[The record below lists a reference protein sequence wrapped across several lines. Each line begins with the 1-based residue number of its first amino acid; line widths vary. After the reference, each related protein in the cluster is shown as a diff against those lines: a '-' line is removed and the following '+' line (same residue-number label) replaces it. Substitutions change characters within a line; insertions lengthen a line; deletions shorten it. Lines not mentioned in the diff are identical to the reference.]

1 MTGRRS
7 PSTRERGAPLT
18 ADVSGGP
25 RLTGGRRP
33 RQAPPD
39 VRALGGA
46 LSAWLGRPLT
56 SLHLV
61 LAVFGLLT
69 ALGLVMV
76 LSASSVNAY
85 AAGGSSYGVFFRQL
99 AFAVLGAGLF
109 WVGLRVPPRRW
120 RAASPWLLAGCLVLL
135 ALVLVP
141 GLGAQVNGS
150 RSWFRVAGLS
160 LQPSEIT
167 KIALALWGAHVLVR
181 HRPAPRRWRQAL
193 LPMVP
198 VAVLIFVLVM
208 LQPDLGTTISLGVIV
223 VGLLWFAGAPLGLLA
238 LFGTLG
244 VVGVVVLGVAAS
256 YRQSRLTAFLDPL
269 NADPLGPAYQARQA
283 LYSLAD
289 GGVFGQGLGQGRAK
303 WSYLP
308 NADNDFIFAIIGEE
322 LGFLGA
328 SAVISLFVTLA
339 YTGLRIAARSV
350 DPWIRVVAATLTV
363 WLVVQA
369 AINIGYVVGL
379 LPVTGIPLPLVSSG
393 GTSLAL
399 ALFAGGL
406 LANFARHET
415 DAAAALRAHGQGRLA
430 RALGLPPPEPGRART
445 T

>member
-1 MTGRRS
+1 
-7 PSTRERGAPLT
+7 
-18 ADVSGGP
+18 
-25 RLTGGRRP
+25 
-33 RQAPPD
+33 
-39 VRALGGA
+39 
-46 LSAWLGRPLT
+46 
-56 SLHLV
+56 
-61 LAVFGLLT
+61 
-69 ALGLVMV
+69 MV

-99 AFAVLGAGLF
+99 AFAVVGAVLF

-120 RAASPWLLAGCLVLL
+120 RAASPWLLAACLVLL
-135 ALVLVP
+135 VLVLVP
-141 GLGAQVNGS
+141 GLGATVNGS
-150 RSWFRVAGLS
+150 RSWFRVGGVS
-160 LQPSEIT
+160 LQPSEVT
-167 KIALALWGAHVLVR
+167 KVALALWGAHVLVR

-193 LPMVP
+193 MPLLP
-198 VAVLIFVLVM
+198 VALVI
-208 LQPDLGTTISLGVIV
+208 LTLVVAQPDLGTTISLAV
-223 VGLLWFAGAPLGLLA
+223 VVAALLWFACAPMGLLA
-238 LFGTLG
+238 LLGTGG
-244 VVGVVVLGVAAS
+244 VIGAVVLGVVAS
-256 YRQSRLTAFLDPL
+256 YRQSRIAAFLDPSGS
-269 NADPLGPAYQARQA
+269 DPLGPAYQARQA

-289 GGVFGQGLGQGRAK
+289 GGMFGQGLGQGRAK

-328 SAVISLFVTLA
+328 FAVIALFVTLA

-350 DPWIRVVAATLTV
+350 DPWVRVVAGTLTV

-406 LANFARHET
+406 LANFARHEA
-415 DAAAALRAHGQGRLA
+415 DAAAVLRTQGQGRLA
-430 RALGLPPPEPGRART
+430 RVLRLPPPEPVRARART
-445 T
+445 G

>member
-1 MTGRRS
+1 MTTRTTGR
-7 PSTRERGAPLT
+7 T
-18 ADVSGGP
+18 P
-25 RLTGGRRP
+25 RRT
-33 RQAPPD
+33 RQAPPN

-46 LSAWLGRPLT
+46 LSQWLGRPLT

-109 WVGLRVPPRRW
+109 WLGLRVPPRRW
-120 RAASPWLLAGCLVLL
+120 RAASPWLLAACLVLL

-150 RSWFRVAGLS
+150 RSWFRIAGLS

-198 VAVLIFVLVM
+198 VAVLIFALVM

-256 YRQSRLTAFLDPL
+256 YRQSRLTAFLDPM

-283 LYSLAD
+283 LFSLAD
-289 GGVFGQGLGQGRAK
+289 GGLFGQGLGQGRAK

-328 SAVISLFVTLA
+328 SAVIALFATLA

-415 DAAAALRAHGQGRLA
+415 DAAAALRTHGQGRLA
-430 RALGLPPPEPGRART
+430 RMLGLPPPEPGRART

>member
-1 MTGRRS
+1 M
-7 PSTRERGAPLT
+7 
-18 ADVSGGP
+18 
-25 RLTGGRRP
+25 
-33 RQAPPD
+33 
-39 VRALGGA
+39 RALGGA
-46 LSAWLGRPLT
+46 LSQWLGRPLT

-109 WVGLRVPPRRW
+109 WLGLRVPPRRW

-198 VAVLIFVLVM
+198 VAMLIFLLVM

-238 LFGTLG
+238 LIGTLG
-244 VVGVVVLGVAAS
+244 VVGVVVLGVVAS
-256 YRQSRLTAFLDPL
+256 YRQSRLTAFLDPA

-328 SAVISLFVTLA
+328 SAVIALFVTLA

-415 DAAAALRAHGQGRLA
+415 DAAAALRTHGQGRLA
-430 RALGLPPPEPGRART
+430 RLLGLPPPEPGRVRT

>member
-1 MTGRRS
+1 MT
-7 PSTRERGAPLT
+7 STQ
-18 ADVSGGP
+18 
-25 RLTGGRRP
+25 RRP
-33 RQAPPD
+33 SRPRRATQAPPH

-46 LSAWLGRPLT
+46 LSQWLGRPLT

-109 WVGLRVPPRRW
+109 WLGLRVPPRRW

-198 VAVLIFVLVM
+198 VAMLIFLLVM

-223 VGLLWFAGAPLGLLA
+223 VGLLWFAGAPLGLMA
-238 LFGTLG
+238 LLGTLG
-244 VVGVVVLGVAAS
+244 VIGVVVLGVAAS
-256 YRQSRLTAFLDPL
+256 YRQSRITAFLDPM

-328 SAVISLFVTLA
+328 SAVIALFVTLA

-415 DAAAALRAHGQGRLA
+415 DAAAALRTHGQGRLA
-430 RALGLPPPEPGRART
+430 RLLGLPPPEPGRART